1 MLDYCNDEK
10 KNAHVALS
18 ICHVFISINLAQ
30 QWRKNMTKKTTV
42 LKIGKCWFFKNY
54 FTLIIDLFIQL
65 RNCTLWLLKFIIYI
79 LILSKNN
86 DPNQKVSK
94 KYCVMERKQ
103 YKIKVKSCICS
114 IRYIFRCLDYSL
126 YRHIP
131 KQVSTYRIL
140 IFKFK

>member
-1 MLDYCNDEK
+1 MEK
-10 KNAHVALS
+10 KYD
-18 ICHVFISINLAQ
+18 
-30 QWRKNMTKKTTV
+30 KKKTTV

-65 RNCTLWLLKFIIYI
+65 RNCTLWLLKFIVYI

-103 YKIKVKSCICS
+103 YKIKVKSFICS
-114 IRYIFRCLDYSL
+114 IRYIPMFRPFTVPAYPETSQ
-126 YRHIP
+126 YI
-131 KQVSTYRIL
+131 SY
-140 IFKFK
+140 